1 MILSTM
7 FIVICFAV
15 MMISINGYVSA
26 MNLMTQPEAGDAAH
40 YGLTLGFNAVGQIIA
55 TGIIIYFDLNNSVN
69 NVVPAILGVG
79 LVFISIS
86 IIISL
91 TCGQYWSCCQCNI
104 YGGEWCIYS
113 QHWLYVK
120 SDDEQPSDDGDDV
133 KYPAKEVGT
142 WLVFLFVITCW
153 IALFAFLLWSVDWYA
168 STYYSEEFGS
178 PGYNR
183 GVWE

>member
-1 MILSTM
+1 M
-7 FIVICFAV
+7 FTVICFAV
-15 MMISINGYVSA
+15 IMISINGYMSA
-26 MNLMTQPEAGDAAH
+26 MNLMTQPEAG
-40 YGLTLGFNAVGQIIA
+40 NAVGQIIA
-55 TGIIIYFDLNNSVN
+55 AGIIIYFGLNNSVD
-69 NVVPAILGVG
+69 NVVPAILWVG

-104 YGGEWCIYS
+104 YGEWCICS

-120 SDDEQPSDDGDDV
+120 SDDEQPSDDEGDVRYVAKDV
-133 KYPAKEVGT
+133 DT
-142 WLVFLFVITCW
+142 WFVFLFVIACW
-153 IALFAFLLWSVDWYA
+153 ITLFAFLPWSVDWYA
-168 STYYSEEFGS
+168 STYYSEKFGS